1 MAGRAVAITETST
14 LAIAP
19 APVQSVSDEP
29 GPTAREPERRPCVL
43 ALRDFAEKHQLA
55 LADASARWEHLAKE
69 GLPYL
74 TLLDNTINH
83 PDDRGH
89 RLFAEELWK
98 CFR

>member
-1 MAGRAVAITETST
+1 MWKMMGFQNT
-14 LAIAP
+14 
-19 APVQSVSDEP
+19 
-29 GPTAREPERRPCVL
+29 RE
-43 ALRDFAEKHQLA
+43 AEKRPYVLTLREFADKHNVA
-55 LADASARWEHLAKE
+55 LADASARWEHLWKE

-74 TLLDNTINH
+74 TLLHNTINH

>member
-1 MAGRAVAITETST
+1 M
-14 LAIAP
+14 
-19 APVQSVSDEP
+19 
-29 GPTAREPERRPCVL
+29 REAERRPYVL
-43 ALRDFAEKHQLA
+43 ALRDFAGKRQVA
-55 LADASARWEHLAKE
+55 LADAAARWEHLSKE

-74 TLLDNTINH
+74 TLLHNTINH

>member
-1 MAGRAVAITETST
+1 MRVDT
-14 LAIAP
+14 AIAMGVVTDLGASESTVTRE
-19 APVQSVSDEP
+19 APSACAISI
-29 GPTAREPERRPCVL
+29 
-43 ALRDFAEKHQLA
+43 A
-55 LADASARWEHLAKE
+55 LADAAARWGHLWKE

-74 TLLDNTINH
+74 TLLHNTINH